1 MRHAPK
7 LFAAVVAATLAG
19 AALAQDYP
27 NRSSRM
33 VVPFPPAGGTDNLAR
48 LVVSKVSAELGQSL
62 VLGTR
67 AGAGGTLGAGVV
79 AEGEAGG

>member
-27 NRSSRM
+27 NRSIRM

-48 LVVSKVSAELGQSL
+48 LVVNKVSVGPWAQGSCRRPRQTATQSC
-62 VLGTR
+62 
-67 AGAGGTLGAGVV
+67 
-79 AEGEAGG
+79 

>member
-27 NRSSRM
+27 NRSIRM

-48 LVVSKVSAELGQSL
+48 LVVNKVSLQKVNSCLAWLAQWLLGQSHL
-62 VLGTR
+62 VKLVFVGQ
-67 AGAGGTLGAGVV
+67 
-79 AEGEAGG
+79 